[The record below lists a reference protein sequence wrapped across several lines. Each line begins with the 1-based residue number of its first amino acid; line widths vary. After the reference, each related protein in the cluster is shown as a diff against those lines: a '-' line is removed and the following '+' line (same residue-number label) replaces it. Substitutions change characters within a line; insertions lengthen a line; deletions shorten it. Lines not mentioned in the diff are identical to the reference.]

1 MVMAGKFSL
10 IHTSAF
16 QNQISNMPLLMLAGL
31 FVLAAMAYASVGF
44 GGGSTYNALLILS
57 GMDYR
62 LVPAIALSC
71 NILVVSGGVYHYARA
86 GSLSAGHLLPFIV
99 LSVPMAWLGGS
110 LAVSEQ
116 VFIGLLGF
124 SLLVASV
131 QMLLKSQTEP
141 IQQQKPGT
149 RYWLVAAPVGGII
162 GFLAGVTGIGGGIF
176 LAPVIYFLHLAPAR
190 TVAGITSGFIL
201 VNSIAG
207 LSGQLMKTGEYSPLE
222 GWIQAWPLFIAVIIG
237 GQIGSHLGAYK
248 LPETWIKR
256 LTAILMLYVAV
267 RLVWRWVELT
277 LV

>member
-1 MVMAGKFSL
+1 
-10 IHTSAF
+10 
-16 QNQISNMPLLMLAGL
+16 MPLLILAGL

-71 NILVVSGGVYHYARA
+71 NILVVSGGVYHYSRA
-86 GSLSAGHLLPFIV
+86 GFLSVGHLLPFIV

-110 LAVSEQ
+110 LEVSEQ

-124 SLLVASV
+124 SLLVAAV
-131 QMLLKSQTEP
+131 QMLLKAHTESG
-141 IQQQKPGT
+141 QQHKTGI

-176 LAPVIYFLHLAPAR
+176 LAPIIYILHLAPAR

-207 LSGQLMKTGEYSPLE
+207 LSGQLMKAGDHSPME
-222 GWIQAWPLFIAVIIG
+222 GWIHAWPLFIAVIIG
-237 GQIGSHLGAYK
+237 GQIGSHLGVYK

-256 LTAILMLYVAV
+256 VTAGLMLYVAI
-267 RLVWRWVELT
+267 RLIGRWVGMT
-277 LV
+277 IT

>member
-1 MVMAGKFSL
+1 MARKFSL

-16 QNQISNMPLLMLAGL
+16 QNLILDMPLLILAAL
-31 FVLAAMAYASVGF
+31 FVLVAMAYASVGF

-71 NILVVSGGVYHYARA
+71 NILVVSGGVYHYGRA
-86 GSLSAGHLLPFIV
+86 GSLSAGQLLPFVV

-124 SLLVASV
+124 SLLVAAV
-131 QMLLKSQTEP
+131 QMLLKSQAGFT
-141 IQQQKPGT
+141 QQHKPGAS
-149 RYWLVAAPVGGII
+149 YWLVAAPVGGII
-162 GFLAGVTGIGGGIF
+162 GFFAGVTGIGGGIF
-176 LAPVIYFLHLAPAR
+176 LAPIIYFLHLAPAR

-201 VNSIAG
+201 VNSVAG

-248 LPETWIKR
+248 LPEIWIKR
-256 LTAILMLYVAV
+256 LTAILMFYVAV
-267 RLVWRWVELT
+267 RLIWYWGELT